1 MNIKWITKDDSLGAV
16 TIYENNIR
24 LSKKAADYFLDAYA
38 IAIGVDI
45 DAGKIVIKKIN
56 KANGA
61 ITYRVPDS
69 PKIDKIIDDVVNIKN
84 SQFFDKQSLINV
96 FKNNLLLL
104 YISNVNLNDFIG
116 VETT

>member
-1 MNIKWITKDDSLGAV
+1 MRMKIDLNELGRALYKLNYDKEKLKL
-16 TIYENNIR
+16 TFDET
-24 LSKKAADYFLDAYA
+24 SKLQNE
-38 IAIGVDI
+38 I
-45 DAGKIVIKKIN
+45 
-56 KANGA
+56 
-61 ITYRVPDS
+61 
-69 PKIDKIIDDVVNIKN
+69 IDKIIDDVVNIKN

>member
-56 KANGA
+56 L
-61 ITYRVPDS
+61 
-69 PKIDKIIDDVVNIKN
+69 
-84 SQFFDKQSLINV
+84 Q
-96 FKNNLLLL
+96 
-104 YISNVNLNDFIG
+104 
-116 VETT
+116 